1 MTENKEDG
9 NTEKFAQS
17 FMVRLAREEGVL
29 VAEKA
34 HEIATRSTESSC
46 QMNMFQE
53 DNYMDEDKD
62 QFRIFILA

>member
-1 MTENKEDG
+1 MSEPSTGLLGLMKMDYLG
-9 NTEKFAQS
+9 
-17 FMVRLAREEGVL
+17 LAREEGVL